1 MHTFD
6 YMKKKYFRFNKII
19 ENKISLKKKE
29 IIEISNLNNG
39 VNLYN
44 NHIIYKNEILIKVY
58 DRICNHAGGK
68 IISKNNEHRCPLHNW
83 KFNPETGTYFNGI
96 KKKECLYKIKNGK
109 IIIEEKDLIPTISKS
124 KKNSLVKVR
133 FFNHAFLKVE
143 TDNFRFATDPW
154 AVGPA
159 FNNGWFLKK
168 KTKNDWINQ
177 LNNCDFIYIS
187 HNHPDHLHP
196 LTLKKVKKDMLFL
209 VPNFITKSTEIYL
222 RSLGFNNIFVADFLN
237 EYSFSNTNLNLSVL
251 KSGDFREDS
260 GIYFSIGEFTCLFSV
275 DSNNINHSRFPIVD
289 LYASSFAGGASGFP
303 LVFSNYNKSEK
314 EKIILAYELF
324 TEQYYRWEEKN
335 ENIFIQYYQDSSYV
349 IPFELYSNRNPFNPP
364 RVTYDAIKLDGTFR
378 LLDDSVGR
386 LMTDIYDGT
395 NLKYLIEN
403 SSVEEQKFIDQFNER
418 VNYKW
423 IYDLDYISLG
433 SEDFWKENWEYIQ
446 KDKFL
451 KYNLFRRLQ
460 MWDSSLF
467 VQLDDYKNQL
477 TKGKKILDS
486 VIGVR
491 ESEIEIIYWVINKK
505 E

>member
-1 MHTFD
+1 MEKGKRKEELNWIMRLFTLGDRFD
-6 YMKKKYFRFNKII
+6 LRDFYDR
-19 ENKISLKKKE
+19 LKKSTVEFAVIFFGILMSFGVEQQWGKSE
-29 IIEISNLNNG
+29 EREDSIENLNN
-39 VNLYN
+39 L
-44 NHIIYKNEILIKVY
+44 KNEIEEMIAY
-58 DRICNHAGGK
+58 TDG
-68 IISKNNEHRCPLHNW
+68 
-83 KFNPETGTYFNGI
+83 Y
-96 KKKECLYKIKNGK
+96 KEN
-109 IIIEEKDLIPTISKS
+109 
-124 KKNSLVKVR
+124 
-133 FFNHAFLKVE
+133 
-143 TDNFRFATDPW
+143 
-154 AVGPA
+154 
-159 FNNGWFLKK
+159 
-168 KTKNDWINQ
+168 
-177 LNNCDFIYIS
+177 
-187 HNHPDHLHP
+187 
-196 LTLKKVKKDMLFL
+196 
-209 VPNFITKSTEIYL
+209 
-222 RSLGFNNIFVADFLN
+222 
-237 EYSFSNTNLNLSVL
+237 
-251 KSGDFREDS
+251 
-260 GIYFSIGEFTCLFSV
+260 
-275 DSNNINHSRFPIVD
+275 
-289 LYASSFAGGASGFP
+289 
-303 LVFSNYNKSEK
+303 
-314 EKIILAYELF
+314 IILAYELF

-349 IPFELYSNRNPFNPP
+349 LPFEYYSNRNPFNPP